1 MPELIRVELPHAVR
15 GTEQAS
21 YNDFGN
27 KRRKKE
33 VTNLQWLSE
42 TNVDSLLEADSSTIL
57 CDNLSDSQR
66 GKNEPEG
73 RYLFECSRSQYE
85 QLGLFTISSCRQRW
99 HYEIAEAKESRRKLN
114 ITKTKL
120 PSHQRGKSFESSSC
134 ANSENDYKSELCFAV
149 IRNDGTPKNM
159 ERLITLKNIFAKQL
173 PKMPKE
179 YIVRLVMDRRHFSM
193 ALLKVSLSA

>member
-1 MPELIRVELPHAVR
+1 MPPHGEEPEKA
-15 GTEQAS
+15 TAS
-21 YNDFGN
+21 AMG
-27 KRRKKE
+27 
-33 VTNLQWLSE
+33 
-42 TNVDSLLEADSSTIL
+42 DSPEGIVAEKAAAPASDKSSTKKRHLPDDIVERVGE
-57 CDNLSDSQR
+57 DGKKN
-66 GKNEPEG
+66 KNEPEG
-73 RYLFECSRSQYE
+73 RYLFECSRSQCE

-159 ERLITLKNIFAKQL
+159 ERLITLKNIFSKQL